1 MGTKTY
7 DVAVVGAGPA
17 GSTAARLAA
26 LGGARTLLVERK
38 REVGT
43 PVQCG
48 EFLPSTAVMRRML
61 PGLSDPDEL
70 LGGALEFARA
80 RTRTLRIFSPA
91 GRRYDIPFD
100 GIVIDRDRYERSLA
114 DAAVAAGA
122 ELWKGTKATALR
134 GDTLE
139 TTRGPVHAR
148 VVIGADGPKSRV
160 ARDLGLA
167 PDPCM
172 AFGVQYLAQGPE
184 FDLEV
189 VEMHFGPVA
198 RGGYAWVIPKGKG
211 LANVGLGVRLA
222 TKRAE
227 VRRVLDDFVAMLE
240 RRTGRRLERIRFT
253 AGLIPV
259 GGPRRRTVMGSVILA
274 GDAAG
279 HLMACNGGGIP
290 TAMIAGRIAGEVAAS
305 HVREG
310 LPLSAYEKMW
320 RRAIGREL
328 AHGVTTRR
336 MFDVVTRS
344 PVATEFAMSAAGT
357 RGMRDL
363 MSCRSWCRAGI
374 YV

>member
-1 MGTKTY
+1 MKTY

-17 GSTAARLAA
+17 GSVAARFAA
-26 LGGARTLLVERK
+26 LGGARTLLVERR

-48 EFLPSTAVMRRML
+48 EFLPSTAEMRRML
-61 PGLSDPDEL
+61 PGLSHPEEL
-70 LGGALEFARA
+70 FGGAREFGRA
-80 RTRTLRIFSPA
+80 LTRLLRVFSPA
-91 GRRYDIPFD
+91 GRAYDVPLD

-122 ELWKGTKATALR
+122 ELWKGTKATALT

-139 TTRGPVHAR
+139 TTRGPVRAR
-148 VVIGADGPKSRV
+148 VVVGADGPKSLV
-160 ARDLGLA
+160 ARSLGLA

-172 AFGVQYLAQGPE
+172 AFGVQYLARGPG
-184 FDLEV
+184 FDPEL

-198 RGGYAWVIPKGKG
+198 RGGYAWVIPKGDG
-211 LANVGLGVRLA
+211 VVNVGLGVRVA
-222 TKRAE
+222 TGRAS
-227 VRRVLDDFVAMLE
+227 VHSILDDFVAMLE
-240 RRTGRRLERIRFT
+240 RRTGRGLERIRFT

-259 GGPRRRTVMGSVILA
+259 GGPRRRTVIGSVMLA

-310 LPLSAYEKMW
+310 LPLSAYEKRW
-320 RRAIGREL
+320 RCAIGREL
-328 AHGVTTRR
+328 AHGVMTRR

-344 PVATEFAMSAAGT
+344 PVVTELAMSVAGT

-374 YV
+374 YA

>member
-1 MGTKTY
+1 
-7 DVAVVGAGPA
+7 
-17 GSTAARLAA
+17 
-26 LGGARTLLVERK
+26 LVIERR

-48 EFLPSTAVMRRML
+48 EFLPSAAVIRRML
-61 PGLSDPDEL
+61 PGLPDPGEL
-70 LGGALEFARA
+70 FGGALEFARA
-80 RTRTLRIFSPA
+80 RTRILRIFSPS

-134 GDTLE
+134 GGTLE
-139 TTRGPVHAR
+139 TTRGPLSAR
-148 VVIGADGPKSRV
+148 VVIGADGPKSVV
-160 ARDLGLA
+160 ARDIGLA

-172 AFGVQYLAQGPE
+172 AFGVQYVARGPE
-184 FDLEV
+184 FDPEV

-198 RGGYAWVIPKGKG
+198 RGGYAWVIPKGDG
-211 LANVGLGVRLA
+211 VANVGLGVRLA
-222 TKRAE
+222 TKRAQ
-227 VRRVLDDFVAMLE
+227 VRRVLDGFVAMLE

-253 AGLIPV
+253 AGFIPV
-259 GGPRRRTVMGSVILA
+259 GGPRPRTVIGSVMLA

-310 LPLSAYEKMW
+310 LPLSAYENMW

-336 MFDVVTRS
+336 IFDMATRS
-344 PVATEFAMSAAGT
+344 PVVTELAMSVAGT

-363 MSCRSWCRAGI
+363 MSCRSWYRAG
-374 YV
+374 VHA